1 MEIDNR
7 KRIGIFLLIIGIIV
21 FISSYFVDIETNIP
35 VQNILTL
42 VFGILGISLML
53 IAIFLLIIKKNPQE
67 KSKIIQEKEVQK
79 TKTTE
84 EPLKREKR

>member
-42 VFGILGISLML
+42 VFGILGKYLGRLQMS
-53 IAIFLLIIKKNPQE
+53 
-67 KSKIIQEKEVQK
+67 
-79 TKTTE
+79 
-84 EPLKREKR
+84 